1 MVIGVTI
8 LMAEYKEFKKKNKIV
23 AAFMVLPFVL
33 VGCSSPKDQ
42 EIENL
47 EQEVQALEE
56 ESPSTINENYKD
68 IENVTQTFAE
78 SVFTENKEGYKERK
92 EEASTIMNQQ
102 MLDYLFPSDE
112 YNQEDVTATVNDLEI
127 YVQAD
132 SATQDRVNTMARFN
146 HVITYDVSEEQE
158 ESTTFI
164 ELELSKE
171 DGEWIVTDFRDNA
184 DQAET
189 ETG

>member
-23 AAFMVLPFVL
+23 AALMVLPFVL

-132 SATQDRVNTMARFN
+132 SATQDRVKTMARFN